1 MASNNLEVERYV
13 DAKQNGKH
21 LVDGNEF
28 TYKRSRPRA
37 ETVYYVCT
45 HKTRIGCNATAVVK
59 GDKIVKKYGQH
70 NHDTNL
76 VQKRVREE
84 EDKAIK
90 AASTNH
96 TSPRSVLGD
105 LTASVCNESSGIN
118 HTLHMYMY
126 TYTALQI
133 FTSLGEGGN

>member
-1 MASNNLEVERYV
+1 M

-28 TYKRSRPRA
+28 TYKKSRTRA
-37 ETVYYVCT
+37 EKVYYVCT
-45 HKTRIGCNATAVVK
+45 NKTRIGCNATAVVE

-118 HTLHMYMY
+118 HTLHIHMY
-126 TYTALQI
+126 TYCI
-133 FTSLGEGGN
+133 FTSHGEGGGAFLSRLVNSELLLA